1 MGCEQYRELISA
13 LLDGELEASE
23 QAALEQHLRS
33 CADCAAVYQGFMAL
47 SGALADDLAEPPESL
62 RANVMAELRR
72 EQIYRA
78 NRRSRPL
85 RGMLA
90 TAACVALLLGAALFS
105 GVLNRGTAVDGDQG
119 GLKLAGASFPV
130 SRGTS
135 YAAEEAGESA
145 AAKAAPANGELFLL
159 EDSAAES
166 DAAETNGAMPRAAS
180 EGVSLQAMLEFLDGE
195 IAESGTP
202 AEEFGSV
209 TVYDGEKPCELSF
222 YLQDGALLC
231 RLPDGTLLRSNR
243 SPAELEAFLNG

>member
-1 MGCEQYRELISA
+1 MGCEQYRERISA
-13 LLDGELEASE
+13 LLDGELSPTE
-23 QAALEQHLRS
+23 QAELEQHLRS

-47 SGALADDLAEPPESL
+47 SGALAGDLAEPPESL

-72 EQIYRA
+72 EQIYQA
-78 NRRSRPL
+78 NRRARPL

-105 GVLNRGTAVDGDQG
+105 GVLNRSAAVESDQG

-130 SRGTS
+130 TRGTD

-166 DAAETNGAMPRAAS
+166 ADAEAYGAMPRAVS
-180 EGVSLQAMLEFLDGE
+180 EGVSLQAMLDFLGGE
-195 IAESGTP
+195 P
-202 AEEFGSV
+202 AEGEAPGDELGSV
-209 TVYDGEKPCELSF
+209 TVCDGETPCELRF
-222 YLQDGALLC
+222 YLHDGALLC
-231 RLPDGTLLRSNR
+231 RLPDGTLLRSDR